1 MKASPNLD
9 QSANTFLDMQQQL
22 QKQARSIFGN
32 FPFGNLGAQA
42 ADSKPEAPASDT
54 DSFKQPTQKLGSEL
68 LPGHTAPMAGS
79 IAVRIQGSPDR
90 LQLAGKVE
98 YLLGRGDPKNE
109 AAPDLDLG
117 PYNGQQMGV
126 SRRHATLLYNEFGLG
141 IVDLGS
147 TNGTLVNGRLL
158 TAGKLQIL
166 KDGDEVKLGKLALN
180 VYFGPENQ

>member
-1 MKASPNLD
+1 MIICSNCRHSEYPGTLFCSECGARLWEL
-9 QSANTFLDMQQQL
+9 SAEETAHL
-22 QKQARSIFGN
+22 
-32 FPFGNLGAQA
+32 
-42 ADSKPEAPASDT
+42 T
-54 DSFKQPTQKLGSEL
+54 DSLKQPTQKLASEL
-68 LPGHTAPMAGS
+68 LPGHTAPMSGS
-79 IAVRIQGSPDR
+79 IAIRIQGSPDR

-126 SRRHATLLYNEFGLG
+126 SRRHATLLYNDFGLG

-158 TAGKLQIL
+158 TAGKLQML
-166 KDGDEVKLGKLALN
+166 RDGDEIKLGKLAFN
-180 VYFGPENQ
+180 VYLGPENQ